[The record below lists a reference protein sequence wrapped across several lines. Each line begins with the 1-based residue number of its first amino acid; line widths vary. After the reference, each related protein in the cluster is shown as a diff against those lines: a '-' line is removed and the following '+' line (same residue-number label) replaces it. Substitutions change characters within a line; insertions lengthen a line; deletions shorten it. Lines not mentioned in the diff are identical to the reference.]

1 MTAKEK
7 LTSNNSKIES
17 INSGLSTIK
26 NKFNSNTAL
35 VNAKSSGGSAI
46 PGVEVN
52 GVNLHITDE
61 IDSSITHINI
71 DTVTKLPMIVVEKS
85 NTVDLE
91 YNGNEVIFAG
101 TDYTVTG
108 LTNLTAEN
116 IKKDVSIGGVT
127 GTYDNSIPGI
137 EAVTT
142 NSVAVDDISYNTVA
156 FSGLFNAKKIEVNGI
171 NNQINVYDTN
181 TVLLSAGEGEFDD
194 GQTITLNYE
203 NGYVVANNLS
213 AENIKSGVSILGITG
228 TYVGDGI
235 TPSGTL
241 DITANGTYDVTNYA
255 SVNVN
260 VASSGSTISETVTLN
275 TDGGDV
281 VVTAPPKE
289 ARSQAWFILTVPGQS
304 KFFLYVTP
312 FGWGRYNS
320 KYYVIKQNGTEL
332 EGSAD
337 YPYLLYEM
345 STSTPLGT
353 WAYSGSGYASTQAY
367 NYWAEASNTDIYNW
381 SNLSTKGSTVHFAK
395 NTD

>member
-52 GVNLHITDE
+52 GVNLHITDN

-71 DTVTKLPMIVVEKS
+71 DTATKLPMIVVEKS

-116 IKKDVSIGGVT
+116 IKNGVSIGGVT
-127 GTYDNSIPGI
+127 GTYDNSIQGI

-142 NSVAVDDISYNTVA
+142 NSVAVDDISYDTVA

-194 GQTITLNYE
+194 GQTITLNYQ

-213 AENIKSGVSILGITG
+213 AENIKSGVSILGVTG
-228 TYVGDGI
+228 TYEGNGI

-260 VASSGSTISETVTLN
+260 VASSGSTLSETVTLN

-312 FGWGRYNS
+312 FGWGRYDS
-320 KYYVIKQNGTEL
+320 KYYVIKQNGTQL

-337 YPYLLYEM
+337 YPYLVYEM

>member
-71 DTVTKLPMIVVEKS
+71 DTATKLPMIVVEKS

-116 IKKDVSIGGVT
+116 IKNGVSIGGVT

-137 EAVTT
+137 KAVTT

-156 FSGLFNAKKIEVNGI
+156 FSGLFNAKKIEV
-171 NNQINVYDTN
+171 
-181 TVLLSAGEGEFDD
+181 
-194 GQTITLNYE
+194 
-203 NGYVVANNLS
+203 
-213 AENIKSGVSILGITG
+213 
-228 TYVGDGI
+228 
-235 TPSGTL
+235 
-241 DITANGTYDVTNYA
+241 
-255 SVNVN
+255 
-260 VASSGSTISETVTLN
+260 
-275 TDGGDV
+275 
-281 VVTAPPKE
+281 
-289 ARSQAWFILTVPGQS
+289 R
-304 KFFLYVTP
+304 
-312 FGWGRYNS
+312 
-320 KYYVIKQNGTEL
+320 
-332 EGSAD
+332 
-337 YPYLLYEM
+337 
-345 STSTPLGT
+345 
-353 WAYSGSGYASTQAY
+353 
-367 NYWAEASNTDIYNW
+367 
-381 SNLSTKGSTVHFAK
+381 
-395 NTD
+395 